1 MKRSFTLMLAAFL
14 MLMTNFVWGQTREE
28 VVAYTLDGTETGGSS
43 GYATESAITQDGLTW
58 MVMGNTTMN
67 PWRIGGKS
75 LTNENRPVYSTGTI
89 SDNITKIVVTHGTA
103 SNVTVNSMT
112 LIVSSNAD
120 FSNPTSTLTGDFVAS
135 STTTFTRPSA
145 TDWTGKYYKIIYNIT
160 ITQTS
165 NKFLQFI
172 KAEFYKENGGM
183 ESVATPT
190 FSPAAG
196 TYTTAQ
202 NVTIS
207 CETSGATIY
216 YTTDGTTPT
225 TSSSVYSSPI
235 AISTTTTVK
244 AMGVKAGMSNSS
256 VATAVYNF
264 PAVYA
269 TIAAWKAE
277 HTAASSV
284 VSSISGDLT
293 AVFQNGNSLYVQD
306 ATGGLLIYGNL
317 GKTYSNG
324 DVISG
329 GISGTSTLYNG
340 TIEFIPTSTFPDGV
354 AGTAVQPTVVTVAEI
369 LADYSTYADRLV
381 KIEGIT
387 FDSDHTFATNNTA
400 GRTATF
406 TQSNSTMT
414 CFDSFKVLAG
424 VEVTEGENADI
435 IGLVGCYVNATND
448 TKQIFPRSAND
459 IIEQVIPTTFN
470 VSVAS
475 GIANGT
481 VSVEPTTATEG
492 TTITVTAT
500 PNDTYVLETLTYS
513 YESNTFDIDQNTMQ
527 FTMPAADV
535 IVNATFS
542 QLPQVATPTF
552 SPEPGYFT
560 SVQNVTI
567 ACTTA
572 NATIYYTLDG
582 SDPTTTSAVYTES
595 IEVSET
601 TTIKAFAVKDGML
614 DSEIATGL
622 FTIEIPTLTFNKL
635 ATHTDVTNNGIYMI
649 VDVAGGYALTS
660 ANGTGS
666 APTAVA
672 VAIENDAIT
681 GNIADELQWN
691 FRAVDGGYKINPIN
705 DTTKFLYST
714 SSNNGVRVGTNT
726 NNVWE
731 LNITDGANYHGFKNV
746 ATSRYI
752 GVYNNQDW
760 RTYTSIHDNIKNTQM
775 EIFVL
780 GEAPVHTYYNVNVAG
795 SIANGSVSVDHT
807 TAEAGTTITVT
818 ATPDAGYELTTLT
831 YLYAANSY
839 NINMETMQFTMPA
852 GDVTVNATFTE
863 LAHVANPTFM
873 PAAGSFISVQ
883 QVSIAC
889 ATEGATIYYTTDGT
903 EPTTEST
910 EFTEAFTVSSTTT
923 VKALAVKEGFNNSDV
938 VSAEYVIIEP
948 MTIAAARALAV
959 NEYALVQGIVTFID
973 GRNVYVQDAT
983 AGIDLFL
990 NNNTVPSTLAIGDMV
1005 KGYGKIA
1012 VYNGLVEL
1020 SSINGGN
1027 ENQFLV
1033 LSSSNPLPVSIK
1045 TIAEILEDAE
1055 GSNMLQSTR
1064 VQIVDATV
1072 GTINTSN
1079 NTPITQGESTLNI
1092 YKMPVVEGLEEG
1104 DFVTVTGVI
1113 GCYNNPQ
1120 LRVAS
1125 ATDVTYAHPAGITV
1139 TPATLSGFNYVYE
1152 EGPSTVKTFNI
1163 SARSL
1168 TAPTYIYASEN
1179 YEISSFPGETF
1190 YPESVITINT
1200 YTGAYDYTIKVR
1212 LKAGLEIGEYNEDL
1226 IISQEEV
1233 GSIVM
1238 ALSGS
1243 VTDEQPQ
1250 PQGGYTRLS
1259 DISLLTSGSK
1269 VIFAARYN
1277 ENVNEYFAM
1286 TAQASGKP
1294 EGVLFTSVVDNGE
1307 ILPAE
1312 ITDVEETF
1320 YWTVDVNGDNYT
1332 FTNANGD
1339 ILGYTSGTNFA
1350 TGGDNTAWSITY
1362 QTSEEGAMVPNY
1374 SGFVVGNVN
1383 TPVRAIAL
1391 NSNHNFGP
1399 YHTQNMTSDQY
1410 NFFLDMFATVGGGTL
1425 TCATP
1430 TFTPE
1435 AGTYYEAQEVAI
1447 ACSTA
1452 DATIYYTLDG
1462 TDPDENSEVYSEPIM
1477 AETSL
1482 IIKAIAMKEGY
1493 ENSNIATAEYTI
1505 IIGAATIFEQDWEG
1519 DMNGWT
1525 FVTVEGGNAWNISQ
1539 YQGNHYAYA
1548 NGYNGGVN
1556 EQWCISPAF
1565 DLYTY
1570 TGASL
1575 TFRNAKNYNG
1585 PDVQL
1590 FFSNDYDGENPV
1602 TATWVELEFNKS
1614 TGSYAWAES
1623 GSIDLADFTGDE
1635 CYIGF
1640 KYTSTETEAA
1650 AWEIDDVTLMGF
1662 TTEPYLTVAPNAL
1675 SGFSYIV
1682 GNGPSAAQTFTVS
1695 GGNLPPAP
1703 GGTSGGVNIS
1713 ISNSNFELSL
1723 DGEVYSNNLSIE
1735 VVGTLEPTT
1744 VYVRLE
1750 AGLPVYEYI
1759 GMIFIEDGGTTV
1771 SVSVIGNVIEE
1782 PQPGGDWNRIYALSD
1797 LHDGDQVIL
1806 ASRYDATV
1814 GDGYYAMTAGVSGK
1828 PDGVLF
1834 TSVNNAGVEQLPA
1847 EISDNADTYLWNV
1860 TLEGDV
1866 ITLVNAAGDSLG
1878 YSSSTNFAGN
1888 TNTEWNIALQTS
1900 EEGALIPN
1908 YTGFVITNGTT
1919 TNRGI
1924 AKNSNNKF
1932 GAYATSNMNNPDYNF
1947 YLDLFVYGGSVTPT
1961 VATPVFSVASGTYY
1975 ETIEVEI
1982 TSATEGATIYYTTD
1996 GSDPTE
2002 DSEIYEEPIVVESDM
2017 TIKAIAMMEGYDNSG
2032 IASASYVIITDV
2044 EVLVN
2049 QDWEGEM
2056 NGWTFVTVEGNKP
2069 WTIGQ
2074 YSGNHYA
2081 NANGYGDD
2089 VDNEQWCI
2097 SPGFA
2102 LGIDDHYD
2110 VTLTFKNATKFEG
2123 PALELYISTDYDDQ
2137 VPTAA
2142 TWEPLEYIASE
2153 GNYTWTESGEI
2164 LLDDYI
2170 GYYCHIGFRY
2180 ISTIE
2185 EGAAAW
2191 EVDDILIT
2199 ARSVQNVITTEAT
2212 LNVDVWN
2219 SHNELMIMNGSD
2231 ESVNVMVY
2239 NLVGQPVLSET
2250 IATGSNVIRHNFA
2263 EGVYIVRISDS
2274 KEMTGVKVVVTR

>member
-1 MKRSFTLMLAAFL
+1 MKRSFTFLLAAFL

-120 FSNPTSTLTGDFVAS
+120 FSNPTSTMTGDFAAS

-190 FSPAAG
+190 FSPEAG
-196 TYTTAQ
+196 TYTTTQ

-207 CETSGATIY
+207 CTTSGATIY

-235 AISTTTTVK
+235 AISETTTVK
-244 AMGVKAGMSNSS
+244 AMAAKSGMTNSS
-256 VATAVYNF
+256 VATATYTITQLTEIT
-264 PAVYA
+264 
-269 TIAAWKAE
+269 TIAGLWEFANTVGTTATQVSVTFNDWYVSGVKSSQAIITDGQYGFVIYQSGHGFTAGDKLNGTVVCNALMYQNHYAELTGVKA
-277 HTAASSV
+277 T
-284 VSSISGDLT
+284 DLT
-293 AVFQNGNSLYVQD
+293 VTSGQD
-306 ATGGLLIYGNL
+306 VPVLTTTINDLEVRNYGTPINL
-317 GKTYSNG
+317 G
-324 DVISG
+324 
-329 GISGTSTLYNG
+329 TLTYNG
-340 TIEFIPTSTFPDGV
+340 TAFVDGSLNTITPYNNFNLSPNPISSLVSDKQYTVKGVYIVYWQSGNPVKQV
-354 AGTAVQPTVVTVAEI
+354 A
-369 LADYSTYADRLV
+369 
-381 KIEGIT
+381 
-387 FDSDHTFATNNTA
+387 
-400 GRTATF
+400 
-406 TQSNSTMT
+406 
-414 CFDSFKVLAG
+414 
-424 VEVTEGENADI
+424 
-435 IGLVGCYVNATND
+435 
-448 TKQIFPRSAND
+448 PRSAD
-459 IIEQVIPTTFN
+459 DFEEYIAPTYFDVN
-470 VSVAS
+470 VAS

-481 VSVEPTTATEG
+481 VSVDPTTATEG

-595 IEVSET
+595 IEVGET

-614 DSEIATGL
+614 DSEMVTGIY
-622 FTIEIPTLTFNKL
+622 TIEIPTLTFNKL
-635 ATHTDVTNNGIYMI
+635 AAHSDVTDEGIYMI
-649 VDVAGGYALTS
+649 VDVNGGYALTS
-660 ANGTGS
+660 ANGTSS

-672 VAIENDAIT
+672 VTIENDAIT

-691 FRAVDGGYKINPIN
+691 FTAVDGGYTINPIN

-863 LAHVANPTFM
+863 LAHVANPTFS
-873 PAAGSFISVQ
+873 PAAGSYISVQ
-883 QVSIAC
+883 QVSLAC
-889 ATEGATIYYTTDGT
+889 ATEGATIYYTLDGT

-923 VKALAVKEGFNNSDV
+923 VKAFAVKEGFNNSDV

-959 NEYALVQGIVTFID
+959 NEYALVQGIVTFLE
-973 GRNVYVQDAT
+973 GRNVFVQDAT
-983 AGIDLFL
+983 GGINLYL
-990 NNNTVPSTLAIGDMV
+990 NSNTVPTTLALGDMV
-1005 KGYGKIA
+1005 KGYGKLTN
-1012 VYNGLVEL
+1012 YGGLLEL
-1020 SSINGGN
+1020 TSINGN
-1027 ENQFLV
+1027 DENQFLV
-1033 LSSSNPLPVSIK
+1033 LSSGNPLPLEVR
-1045 TIAEILEDAE
+1045 TIAEIIEDFNGGNALQATRVKVEDAII
-1055 GSNMLQSTR
+1055 G
-1064 VQIVDATV
+1064 A
-1072 GTINTSN
+1072 INTSG
-1079 NTPITQGESTLNI
+1079 NTIISQGDDSIII
-1092 YKMPVVEGLEEG
+1092 YKIPAVEGLEEG
-1104 DFVTVTGVI
+1104 DIVDVTGII
-1113 GCYNNPQ
+1113 GAFNNVLQ
-1120 LRVAS
+1120 LRVAN
-1125 ATDVTYAHPAGITV
+1125 ATDVTYIHPAGITV
-1139 TPATLSGFNYVYE
+1139 NPATLSGFNYVYE

-1179 YEISSFPGETF
+1179 YEISSFPGESF

-1307 ILPAE
+1307 TLPAE
-1312 ITDVEETF
+1312 ITDVEDTF

-1339 ILGYTSGTNFA
+1339 VLGYTSGTNFA
-1350 TGGDNTAWSITY
+1350 TGGDNTAWTITF

-1374 SGFVVGNVN
+1374 SGFVVNNVN
-1383 TPVRAIAL
+1383 NAVRAIAL

-1399 YHTQNMTSDQY
+1399 YHTQNMGGEGY
-1410 NFFLDMFATVGGGTL
+1410 NFFLDIFASVGGGTPV
-1425 TCATP
+1425 CAAP
-1430 TFTPE
+1430 VFTPE
-1435 AGTYYEAQEVAI
+1435 AGTYYEAQTVEI
-1447 ACSTA
+1447 TCSTA

-1462 TDPDENSEVYSEPIM
+1462 SEPDENSEVYETPITV
-1477 AETSL
+1477 AESMT
-1482 IIKAIAMKEGY
+1482 IKAIAMKEDY

-1505 IIGAATIFEQDWEG
+1505 IIGAVTIFSQDWEG

-1525 FVTVEGGNAWNISQ
+1525 FVTVEGGNAWTVAQ
-1539 YQGNHYAYA
+1539 YSGNHYAYA

-1565 DLYTY
+1565 SLNVYSN
-1570 TGASL
+1570 ASL
-1575 TFRNAKNYNG
+1575 SFRNAKNYSG
-1585 PDVQL
+1585 PDMEVY
-1590 FFSNDYDGENPV
+1590 FSNDYDGENPA
-1602 TATWVELEFNKS
+1602 TATWTELEYEMS
-1614 TGSYAWAES
+1614 TGSYTWAES
-1623 GSIDLADFTGDE
+1623 GTIDLANFTGDE

-1640 KYTSTETEAA
+1640 KYISTDTEAA
-1650 AWEIDDVTLMGF
+1650 AWEVDDITLMGF
-1662 TTEPYLTVAPNAL
+1662 TTDPYLTVAPNAL

-1797 LHDGDQVIL
+1797 LNDGDQVIL

-1847 EISDNADTYLWNV
+1847 EISNDADTYLWNV

-1961 VATPVFSVASGTYY
+1961 VATPVFSMASGTYY

-1982 TSATEGATIYYTTD
+1982 TCATEGATIYYTTD

-2032 IASASYVIITDV
+2032 IATASYVIMSDV
-2044 EVLVN
+2044 VVIMS
-2049 QDWEGEM
+2049 QDWEGDM
-2056 NGWTFVTVEGNKP
+2056 NGWTFVTIEGNKP
-2069 WTIGQ
+2069 WTIGT
-2074 YSGNHYA
+2074 YAGNHYA

-2089 VDNEQWCI
+2089 VNNEQWCI
-2097 SPGFA
+2097 SPAFNLNA
-2102 LGIDDHYD
+2102 RAYQN
-2110 VTLTFKNATKFEG
+2110 VTLTFMNATKFDG
-2123 PALELYISTDYDDQ
+2123 PALELYFSNDYDGQD
-2137 VPTAA
+2137 PTAA
-2142 TWEPLEYIASE
+2142 SWEPLEYIPSE

-2164 LLDDYI
+2164 SLDEFSGENCYI
-2170 GYYCHIGFRY
+2170 AFRY

-2185 EGAAAW
+2185 DGAAAW
-2191 EVDDILIT
+2191 EVDDIMIVAGEGQTTIT
-2199 ARSVQNVITTEAT
+2199 PDATLDVAVWNRSNELVIENNGDET
-2212 LNVDVWN
+2212 LNVV
-2219 SHNELMIMNGSD
+2219 
-2231 ESVNVMVY
+2231 VY
-2239 NLVGQPVLSET
+2239 NLVGQPVLSENV
-2250 IATGSNVIRHNFA
+2250 ASGSNVIRHNFA
-2263 EGVYIVRISDS
+2263 EGVYIVRISDG
-2274 KEMTGVKVVVTR
+2274 KEMTGIKVVVTR

>member
-1 MKRSFTLMLAAFL
+1 MKRSFTFLLAAFL

-120 FSNPTSTLTGDFVAS
+120 FSNPTSTMTGDFAAS

-190 FSPAAG
+190 FSPEAG
-196 TYTTAQ
+196 TYTTTQ

-207 CETSGATIY
+207 CTTSGATIY

-235 AISTTTTVK
+235 AISETTTVK
-244 AMGVKAGMSNSS
+244 AMAAKSGMTNSS
-256 VATAVYNF
+256 VATATYTITQLTEIT
-264 PAVYA
+264 
-269 TIAAWKAE
+269 TIAGLWEFANTVGTTATQVSVTFNDWYVSGVKSSQAIITDGQYGFVIYQSGHGFTAGDKLNGTVVCNALMYQNHYAELTGVKA
-277 HTAASSV
+277 T
-284 VSSISGDLT
+284 DLT
-293 AVFQNGNSLYVQD
+293 VTSGQD
-306 ATGGLLIYGNL
+306 VPVLTTTINDLEVRNYGTPINL
-317 GKTYSNG
+317 G
-324 DVISG
+324 
-329 GISGTSTLYNG
+329 TLTYNG
-340 TIEFIPTSTFPDGV
+340 TAFVDGSLNTITPYNNFNLSPNPISSLVSDKQYTVKGVYIVYWQSGNPVKQV
-354 AGTAVQPTVVTVAEI
+354 A
-369 LADYSTYADRLV
+369 
-381 KIEGIT
+381 
-387 FDSDHTFATNNTA
+387 
-400 GRTATF
+400 
-406 TQSNSTMT
+406 
-414 CFDSFKVLAG
+414 
-424 VEVTEGENADI
+424 
-435 IGLVGCYVNATND
+435 
-448 TKQIFPRSAND
+448 PRSAD
-459 IIEQVIPTTFN
+459 DFEEYIAPTYFDVN
-470 VSVAS
+470 VAS

-481 VSVEPTTATEG
+481 VSVDPTTATEG

-595 IEVSET
+595 IEVGET

-614 DSEIATGL
+614 DSEMVTGIY
-622 FTIEIPTLTFNKL
+622 TIEIPTLTFNKL
-635 ATHTDVTNNGIYMI
+635 AAHSDVTDEGIYMI
-649 VDVAGGYALTS
+649 VDVNGGYALTS
-660 ANGTGS
+660 ANGTSS

-672 VAIENDAIT
+672 VTIENDAIT

-691 FRAVDGGYKINPIN
+691 FTAVDGGYTINPIN

-863 LAHVANPTFM
+863 LAHVANPTFS
-873 PAAGSFISVQ
+873 PAAGSYISVQ
-883 QVSIAC
+883 QVSLAC
-889 ATEGATIYYTTDGT
+889 ATEGATIYYTLDGT

-923 VKALAVKEGFNNSDV
+923 VKAFAVKEGFNNSDV

-959 NEYALVQGIVTFID
+959 NEYALVQGIVTFLE
-973 GRNVYVQDAT
+973 GRNVFVQDAT
-983 AGIDLFL
+983 GGINLYL
-990 NNNTVPSTLAIGDMV
+990 NSNTVPTTLALGDMV
-1005 KGYGKIA
+1005 KGYGKLTN
-1012 VYNGLVEL
+1012 YGGLLEL
-1020 SSINGGN
+1020 TSINGN
-1027 ENQFLV
+1027 DENQFLV
-1033 LSSSNPLPVSIK
+1033 LSSGNPLPLEVR
-1045 TIAEILEDAE
+1045 TIAEIIEDFNGGNALQATRVKVEDAII
-1055 GSNMLQSTR
+1055 G
-1064 VQIVDATV
+1064 A
-1072 GTINTSN
+1072 INTSG
-1079 NTPITQGESTLNI
+1079 NTIISQGDDSIII
-1092 YKMPVVEGLEEG
+1092 YKIPAVEGLEEG
-1104 DFVTVTGVI
+1104 DIVDVTGII
-1113 GCYNNPQ
+1113 GAFNNVLQ
-1120 LRVAS
+1120 LRVAN
-1125 ATDVTYAHPAGITV
+1125 ATDVTYIHPAGITV
-1139 TPATLSGFNYVYE
+1139 NPATLSGFNYVYE

-1179 YEISSFPGETF
+1179 YEISSFPGESF

-1307 ILPAE
+1307 TLPAE
-1312 ITDVEETF
+1312 ITDVEDTF

-1339 ILGYTSGTNFA
+1339 VLGYTSGTNFA
-1350 TGGDNTAWSITY
+1350 TGGDNTAWTITF

-1374 SGFVVGNVN
+1374 SGFVVNNVN
-1383 TPVRAIAL
+1383 NAVRAIAL

-1399 YHTQNMTSDQY
+1399 YHTQNMGGEGY
-1410 NFFLDMFATVGGGTL
+1410 NFFLDIFASVGGGTPV
-1425 TCATP
+1425 CAAP
-1430 TFTPE
+1430 VFTPE
-1435 AGTYYEAQEVAI
+1435 AGTYYEAQTVEI
-1447 ACSTA
+1447 TCSTA

-1462 TDPDENSEVYSEPIM
+1462 SEPDENSEVYETPITV
-1477 AETSL
+1477 AESMT
-1482 IIKAIAMKEGY
+1482 IKAIAMKEDY

-1505 IIGAATIFEQDWEG
+1505 IIGAVTIFSQDWEG

-1525 FVTVEGGNAWNISQ
+1525 FVTVEGGNAWTVAQ
-1539 YQGNHYAYA
+1539 YSGNHYAYA

-1565 DLYTY
+1565 SLNVYSN
-1570 TGASL
+1570 ASL
-1575 TFRNAKNYNG
+1575 SFRNAKNYSG
-1585 PDVQL
+1585 PDMEVY
-1590 FFSNDYDGENPV
+1590 FSNDYDGENPA
-1602 TATWVELEFNKS
+1602 TATWTELEYEMS
-1614 TGSYAWAES
+1614 TGSYTWAES
-1623 GSIDLADFTGDE
+1623 GTIDLANFTGDE

-1640 KYTSTETEAA
+1640 KYISTDTEAA
-1650 AWEIDDVTLMGF
+1650 AWEVDDITLMGF
-1662 TTEPYLTVAPNAL
+1662 TTDPYLTVAPNAL

-1797 LHDGDQVIL
+1797 LNDGDQVIL

-1847 EISDNADTYLWNV
+1847 EISNDADTYLWNV

-1961 VATPVFSVASGTYY
+1961 VATPVFSMASGTYY

-1982 TSATEGATIYYTTD
+1982 TCATEGATIYYTTD

-2032 IASASYVIITDV
+2032 IATASYVIMSDV
-2044 EVLVN
+2044 VVIMS
-2049 QDWEGEM
+2049 QDWEGDM
-2056 NGWTFVTVEGNKP
+2056 NGWTFVTIEGNKP
-2069 WTIGQ
+2069 WTIGT
-2074 YSGNHYA
+2074 YAGNHYA

-2089 VDNEQWCI
+2089 VNNEQWCI
-2097 SPGFA
+2097 SPAFNLNA
-2102 LGIDDHYD
+2102 RAYQN
-2110 VTLTFKNATKFEG
+2110 VTLTFMNATKFDG
-2123 PALELYISTDYDDQ
+2123 PALELYFSNDYDGQD
-2137 VPTAA
+2137 PTAA
-2142 TWEPLEYIASE
+2142 SWEPLEYIPSE

-2164 LLDDYI
+2164 SLDEFSGENCYI
-2170 GYYCHIGFRY
+2170 AFRY

-2185 EGAAAW
+2185 DGAAAW
-2191 EVDDILIT
+2191 EVDDIMIVAGEGQTTIT
-2199 ARSVQNVITTEAT
+2199 PDATLDVAVWNRSNELVIENNGDET
-2212 LNVDVWN
+2212 LNVV
-2219 SHNELMIMNGSD
+2219 
-2231 ESVNVMVY
+2231 VY
-2239 NLVGQPVLSET
+2239 NLVGQPVLCET
-2250 IATGSNVIRHNFA
+2250 VSTGSNVIRHNFA
-2263 EGVYIVRISDS
+2263 EGVYIVRISDG

>member
-1 MKRSFTLMLAAFL
+1 MKRSFTFLLAAFL

-120 FSNPTSTLTGDFVAS
+120 FSNPTSTLTGDFVAN

-216 YTTDGTTPT
+216 YTTDGTAPT

-235 AISTTTTVK
+235 AISETTTVK
-244 AMGVKAGMSNSS
+244 AMAAKSGMTNSS
-256 VATAVYNF
+256 VATATYTITQLTEIT
-264 PAVYA
+264 
-269 TIAAWKAE
+269 TIAGLWEFANTVGTTATQVSVTFNDWYVSGVKSSQAIITDGQYGFVIYQSGHGFTAGDKLNGTVVCNALMYQNHYAELTGVKA
-277 HTAASSV
+277 T
-284 VSSISGDLT
+284 DLT
-293 AVFQNGNSLYVQD
+293 VTSGQD
-306 ATGGLLIYGNL
+306 VPVLTTTINDLEVRNYGTPINL
-317 GKTYSNG
+317 G
-324 DVISG
+324 
-329 GISGTSTLYNG
+329 TLTYNG
-340 TIEFIPTSTFPDGV
+340 TAFVDGSLNTITPYNNFNLSPNPISSLVSDKQYTVKGVYIVYWQSGNPVKQV
-354 AGTAVQPTVVTVAEI
+354 A
-369 LADYSTYADRLV
+369 
-381 KIEGIT
+381 
-387 FDSDHTFATNNTA
+387 
-400 GRTATF
+400 
-406 TQSNSTMT
+406 
-414 CFDSFKVLAG
+414 
-424 VEVTEGENADI
+424 
-435 IGLVGCYVNATND
+435 
-448 TKQIFPRSAND
+448 PRSAD
-459 IIEQVIPTTFN
+459 DFEEYIAPTYFDVN
-470 VSVAS
+470 VAS

-481 VSVEPTTATEG
+481 VSVDPTTATEG

-595 IEVSET
+595 IEVGET

-614 DSEIATGL
+614 DSEMVTGIY
-622 FTIEIPTLTFNKL
+622 TIEIPTLTFNKL
-635 ATHTDVTNNGIYMI
+635 AAHSDVTDEGIYMI
-649 VDVAGGYALTS
+649 VDVNGGYALTS
-660 ANGTGS
+660 ANGTSS

-672 VAIENDAIT
+672 VTIENDAIT

-691 FRAVDGGYKINPIN
+691 FTAVDGGYTINPIN

-863 LAHVANPTFM
+863 LAHVANPTFS
-873 PAAGSFISVQ
+873 PAAGSYISVQ
-883 QVSIAC
+883 QVSLAC
-889 ATEGATIYYTTDGT
+889 ATEGATIYYTLDGT

-923 VKALAVKEGFNNSDV
+923 VKAFAVKEGFNNSDV

-959 NEYALVQGIVTFID
+959 NEYALVQGIVTFLE
-973 GRNVYVQDAT
+973 GRNVFVQDAT
-983 AGIDLFL
+983 GGINLYL
-990 NNNTVPSTLAIGDMV
+990 NSNTVPTTLALGDMV
-1005 KGYGKIA
+1005 KGYGKLTN
-1012 VYNGLVEL
+1012 YGGLLEL
-1020 SSINGGN
+1020 TSINGN
-1027 ENQFLV
+1027 DENQFLV
-1033 LSSSNPLPVSIK
+1033 LSSGNPLPLEVR
-1045 TIAEILEDAE
+1045 TIAEIIEDFNGGNALQATRVKVEDAII
-1055 GSNMLQSTR
+1055 G
-1064 VQIVDATV
+1064 A
-1072 GTINTSN
+1072 INTSG
-1079 NTPITQGESTLNI
+1079 NTIISQGDDSIII
-1092 YKMPVVEGLEEG
+1092 YKIPAVEGLEEG
-1104 DFVTVTGVI
+1104 DIVDVTGII
-1113 GCYNNPQ
+1113 GAFNNVLQ
-1120 LRVAS
+1120 LRVAN
-1125 ATDVTYAHPAGITV
+1125 ATDVTYIHPAGITV
-1139 TPATLSGFNYVYE
+1139 NPATLSGFNYVYE

-1179 YEISSFPGETF
+1179 YEISSFPGESF

-1307 ILPAE
+1307 TLPAE
-1312 ITDVEETF
+1312 ITDVEDTF

-1339 ILGYTSGTNFA
+1339 VLGYTSGTNFA
-1350 TGGDNTAWSITY
+1350 TGGDNTAWTITF

-1374 SGFVVGNVN
+1374 SGFVVNNVN
-1383 TPVRAIAL
+1383 NAVRAIAL

-1399 YHTQNMTSDQY
+1399 YHTQNMGGEGY
-1410 NFFLDMFATVGGGTL
+1410 NFFLDIFASVGGGTPV
-1425 TCATP
+1425 CAAP
-1430 TFTPE
+1430 VFTPE
-1435 AGTYYEAQEVAI
+1435 AGTYYEAQTVEI
-1447 ACSTA
+1447 TCSTA

-1462 TDPDENSEVYSEPIM
+1462 SEPDENSEVYETPITV
-1477 AETSL
+1477 AESMT
-1482 IIKAIAMKEGY
+1482 IKAIAMKEDY

-1505 IIGAATIFEQDWEG
+1505 IIGAVTIFSQDWEG

-1525 FVTVEGGNAWNISQ
+1525 FVTVEGGNAWTVAQ
-1539 YQGNHYAYA
+1539 YSGNHYAYA

-1565 DLYTY
+1565 SLNVYSN
-1570 TGASL
+1570 ASL
-1575 TFRNAKNYNG
+1575 SFRNAKNYSG
-1585 PDVQL
+1585 PDMEVY
-1590 FFSNDYDGENPV
+1590 FSNDYDGENPA
-1602 TATWVELEFNKS
+1602 TATWTELEFNKS

-1847 EISDNADTYLWNV
+1847 EISNDADTYLWNV

-1919 TNRGI
+1919 TNRGV

-1932 GAYATSNMNNPDYNF
+1932 GAYATSNMSNPDYNF
-1947 YLDLFVYGGSVTPT
+1947 FLDLFVYGGSVTPT
-1961 VATPVFSVASGTYY
+1961 VATPVFSMASGTYY

-1982 TSATEGATIYYTTD
+1982 TCATEGATIYYTTD
-1996 GSDPTE
+1996 GNDPTE

-2017 TIKAIAMMEGYDNSG
+2017 TIKAVAMMEGYDNSG

-2044 EVLVN
+2044 VVLVS
-2049 QDWEGEM
+2049 QDWEGDM
-2056 NGWTFVTVEGNKP
+2056 NGWTFVTIEGNKP
-2069 WTIGQ
+2069 WTIGT
-2074 YSGNHYA
+2074 YAGNHYA

-2089 VDNEQWCI
+2089 VNNEQWCI
-2097 SPGFA
+2097 SPAFNLNA
-2102 LGIDDHYD
+2102 RAYQN
-2110 VTLTFKNATKFEG
+2110 VTLTFMNATKFDG
-2123 PALELYISTDYDDQ
+2123 PALELYFSNDYDGQD
-2137 VPTAA
+2137 PTAA
-2142 TWEPLEYIASE
+2142 SWEPLEYIPSE

-2164 LLDDYI
+2164 SLDEFSGENCYI
-2170 GYYCHIGFRY
+2170 AFRY

-2185 EGAAAW
+2185 DGAAAW
-2191 EVDDILIT
+2191 EVDDIMIVAGEGQTTIT
-2199 ARSVQNVITTEAT
+2199 PDATLDVAVWNRSNELVIENNGDET
-2212 LNVDVWN
+2212 LNVV
-2219 SHNELMIMNGSD
+2219 
-2231 ESVNVMVY
+2231 VY
-2239 NLVGQPVLSET
+2239 NLVGQPVLSENV
-2250 IATGSNVIRHNFA
+2250 ASGSNVIRHNFA
-2263 EGVYIVRISDS
+2263 EGVYIVRISDG
-2274 KEMTGVKVVVTR
+2274 KEMTGIKVVVTR

>member
-120 FSNPTSTLTGDFVAS
+120 FSNPTSTMTGDFAAS

-190 FSPAAG
+190 FSPEAG
-196 TYTTAQ
+196 TYTTTQ

-207 CETSGATIY
+207 CTTSGATIY

-459 IIEQVIPTTFN
+459 IIEQVVPT
-470 VSVAS
+470 
-475 GIANGT
+475 
-481 VSVEPTTATEG
+481 
-492 TTITVTAT
+492 
-500 PNDTYVLETLTYS
+500 ET
-513 YESNTFDIDQNTMQ
+513 
-527 FTMPAADV
+527 
-535 IVNATFS
+535 
-542 QLPQVATPTF
+542 VATPTF
-552 SPEPGYFT
+552 TPEAGYFT
-560 SVQNVTI
+560 AAQNVTI

-572 NATIYYTLDG
+572 DATIYYTLDG
-582 SDPTTTSAVYTES
+582 SDPTTESAVYTES

-635 ATHTDVTNNGIYMI
+635 ATHTDVTDEGVYMI
-649 VDVAGGYALTS
+649 VDVNGGYALTS
-660 ANGTGS
+660 ANGSGS

-672 VAIENDAIT
+672 VTIENDAIT

-705 DTTKFLYST
+705 DTLVFLYTT
-714 SSNNGVRVGTNT
+714 SSNNGVRVGANS

-731 LNITDGANYHGFKNV
+731 LNITDNANYHGFKNV

-760 RTYTSIHDNIKNTQM
+760 RTYTTIHNNIKNTQM

-910 EFTEAFTVSSTTT
+910 VFTDAFTVSSTTT
-923 VKALAVKEGFNNSDV
+923 VKAFAVKEGFNNSDV

-1339 ILGYTSGTNFA
+1339 VLGYNSSTNFA
-1350 TGGDNTAWSITY
+1350 NGGDNTAWSITY

-1410 NFFLDMFATVGGGTL
+1410 NFFLDMFATVGGGTPV
-1425 TCATP
+1425 CAAP
-1430 TFTPE
+1430 VFTPE
-1435 AGTYYEAQEVAI
+1435 AGTYYEAQTVEI
-1447 ACSTA
+1447 TCSTA

-1462 TDPDENSEVYSEPIM
+1462 SDPDENSEVYEAPITVTESM
-1477 AETSL
+1477 T
-1482 IIKAIAMKEGY
+1482 IKAIAMKEDYG
-1493 ENSNIATAEYTI
+1493 NSNIATAEYTI
-1505 IIGAATIFEQDWEG
+1505 IIGAVTIFSQDWEG

-1525 FVTVEGGNAWNISQ
+1525 FVTVEGGNAWTVAQ
-1539 YQGNHYAYA
+1539 YSGNHYAYA

-1565 DLYTY
+1565 SLNVY
-1570 TGASL
+1570 GNASL
-1575 TFRNAKNYNG
+1575 SFRNAKNYNG

-1590 FFSNDYDGENPV
+1590 FFSNDYDGENPA
-1602 TATWVELEFNKS
+1602 TATWTELEFNKS
-1614 TGSYAWAES
+1614 TGSYAWVES
-1623 GSIDLADFTGDE
+1623 GTIDLANFSGE
-1635 CYIGF
+1635 NCYIGF

-1650 AWEIDDVTLMGF
+1650 AWEVDDIVLMGF
-1662 TTEPYLTVAPNAL
+1662 TTEPYLTVTPNAL

-1782 PQPGGDWNRIYALSD
+1782 PIPGGDWNRIYALSD

-1847 EISDNADTYLWNV
+1847 EISNDADTYLWNV

-1932 GAYATSNMNNPDYNF
+1932 GAYATSNMSNPDYNF
-1947 YLDLFVYGGSVTPT
+1947 FLDLFVYGGSVTPT
-1961 VATPVFSVASGTYY
+1961 VATPVFSMASGTYY

-1982 TSATEGATIYYTTD
+1982 TCATEGATIYYTTD

-2032 IASASYVIITDV
+2032 IATASYVIMSDV
-2044 EVLVN
+2044 VVIMS
-2049 QDWEGEM
+2049 QDWEGDM
-2056 NGWTFVTVEGNKP
+2056 NGWTFVTIEGNKP
-2069 WTIGQ
+2069 WTIGT
-2074 YSGNHYA
+2074 YAGNHYA

-2089 VDNEQWCI
+2089 VNNEQWCI
-2097 SPGFA
+2097 SPAFNLNA
-2102 LGIDDHYD
+2102 RAYQN
-2110 VTLTFKNATKFEG
+2110 VTLTFMNATKFDG
-2123 PALELYISTDYDDQ
+2123 PALELYFSNDYDGQD
-2137 VPTAA
+2137 PTAA
-2142 TWEPLEYIASE
+2142 SWEPLEYIPSE

-2164 LLDDYI
+2164 SLDEFSGENCYI
-2170 GYYCHIGFRY
+2170 AFRY

-2185 EGAAAW
+2185 DGAAAW
-2191 EVDDILIT
+2191 EVDDIMIVAGEGQTTIT
-2199 ARSVQNVITTEAT
+2199 PDATLDVAVWNRSNELVIENNCDET
-2212 LNVDVWN
+2212 LNVV
-2219 SHNELMIMNGSD
+2219 
-2231 ESVNVMVY
+2231 VY
-2239 NLVGQPVLSET
+2239 NLVGQPVLSENV
-2250 IATGSNVIRHNFA
+2250 ASGSNVIRHNFA
-2263 EGVYIVRISDS
+2263 EGVYIVRISDG